1 MAEVYA
7 KEAALRDDRV
17 QEMSFNKTAGVAFA
31 KAAYVES
38 PYKAPQ
44 EAGVTIAGQRV
55 DLELARDLKYVADVT
70 VQSSLAN
77 LKEFDCSDYE
87 VREFEARSVKED
99 ASKSD
104 DIRAAAEINE
114 DVAKKRCE
122 DKQEDKAIKTPK
134 FFSNFV
140 ELFRF
145 SFSIRFFEPD
155 ETVDK
160 KVEKELDRRIF
171 KEKELKQA
179 LETKFSK
186 TFSYGDTLLKA
197 RAGALKQMAS
207 PVQKTSKKY
216 ADL

>member
-17 QEMSFNKTAGVAFA
+17 QELSFNATAGVMFT
-31 KAAYVES
+31 KKAYVES

-70 VQSSLAN
+70 AQSSLAN

-87 VREFEARSVKED
+87 VREMEAKSVKLD
-99 ASKSD
+99 VGNSD

-122 DKQEDKAIKTPK
+122 DKKEDKEIKTPK

-186 TFSYGDTLLKA
+186 TFSYGDTLLEA
-197 RAGALKQMAS
+197 RAGALKKMAA
-207 PVQKTSKKY
+207 PVQNTDKKY